1 MIGAARSWRDRCSDL
16 CPAGPLFNNQLR
28 RGVHLTEHARMD
40 AGQDSMPGAAAQTV
54 DVITDSISFD
64 DAQWLLEMASGQGT
78 AASTLAS
85 RHTYRIVCVAQSTAF
100 RR

>member
-1 MIGAARSWRDRCSDL
+1 MHEWTPGRIQ
-16 CPAGPLFNNQLR
+16 CPG
-28 RGVHLTEHARMD
+28 
-40 AGQDSMPGAAAQTV
+40 AAQTV

-64 DAQWLLEMASGQGT
+64 GAPWLLEMASGKGT

-85 RHTYRIVCVAQSTAF
+85 RHTCRIVCVAQSTAF